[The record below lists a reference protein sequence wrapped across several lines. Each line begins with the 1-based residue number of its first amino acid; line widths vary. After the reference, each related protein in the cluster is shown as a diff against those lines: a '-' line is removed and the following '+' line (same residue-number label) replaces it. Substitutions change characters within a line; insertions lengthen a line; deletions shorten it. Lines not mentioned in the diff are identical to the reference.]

1 MRDTILLVDGHGLA
15 YRAYY
20 ALPELSAP
28 DGTPTRVLVGFINT
42 LMKVVEEW
50 QPQKLAVIFDAP
62 SPTFRHERYEAYKAT
77 RKPMPED
84 MRPQIPLLRE
94 MLGLLGICVTSR
106 DGVEADDVLA
116 STALYW
122 ADKDLDVLMLTA
134 DKDMLQVLGEKV
146 RIIRP
151 KKGVSSFVLF
161 DEEQF
166 RKEYP
171 FDPPGM
177 IDYLA
182 LVGDASDNVPGVPGI
197 GDKGARDL
205 LREYGTL
212 EGIYQHLEDL
222 KPGVRKKLE
231 EGRESALLSQELAT
245 LDLNCPVKE
254 SLFEGCSPEREELR
268 ELCLRLGM
276 EQTYTKMV
284 ASFGIVSFSDAAVI
298 SEETPPW
305 EEREAPLEELLRQ
318 SLLALFWKK
327 QEGGRIFGVGDES
340 GAFAWLEESSLFPET
355 LQEWSRRGGT
365 LITSRYKQLC
375 TDFPET
381 APSPENVWDLEA
393 GYYLLH
399 PDRAQKDYP
408 ALFED
413 PQHPAPQELWRH
425 YKTLEPQVTSR
436 ELLRVMRRI
445 DLPLCP
451 VLADMERQG
460 VRIDR
465 KSLMALKEDL
475 EAKLQEIQLAVEE
488 AGGTELNLNSPK
500 QVGHLLFDV
509 LGLPP
514 IKKTKTGYS
523 TNTSV
528 LEVLAAYPNGE
539 IPRMLLEYRELSKI
553 LTGFAQPFLE
563 LADPESDIIR
573 TTFEHITTGTG
584 RLSSTHPNLQN
595 LPLYGE
601 WAQRFRHALGPVR
614 EGHCYVSGD
623 YSQIELRI
631 LAHLSREESLV
642 DAFRQGRDV
651 HSETGARIFGV
662 EPGEVT
668 PEMRRQAKMV
678 NFGLLYGM
686 GGFGLADRLNIG
698 RAQAQKLVDAYFA
711 AFPGIQ
717 AYLENAAEEAKKN
730 GYTVTLFGRRRPL
743 SEVTTVEGRGA
754 GALKRVAINTPIQGT
769 AADIARMALVQW
781 HKKIRRE
788 GLDMPLVLQIHDSL
802 VLEVSRKE
810 AERAGELLRTLM
822 EEVVS
827 LSVPLKVEITLGD
840 TLGSI

>member
-1 MRDTILLVDGHGLA
+1 LRETILLVDGHGLA

-28 DGTPTRVLVGFINT
+28 DGTPTRVLVGFMNT
-42 LMKVVEEW
+42 LMKMVEEW
-50 QPQKLAVIFDAP
+50 QPQKVAVVFDAP
-62 SPTFRHERYEAYKAT
+62 SPTFRHERYEAYKGT

-84 MRPQIPLLRE
+84 MHPQIPLLRE

-106 DGVEADDVLA
+106 EGVEADDVLA

-122 ADKDLDVLMLTA
+122 AEKDLDVLMLSA
-134 DKDMLQVLGEKV
+134 DKDMLQVLRRGI

-151 KKGVSSFVLF
+151 KKGVSSFVIF
-161 DEEQF
+161 DEEEF
-166 RKEYP
+166 RKEYSFAP
-171 FDPPGM
+171 LGM

-205 LREYGTL
+205 LKQYGTL
-212 EGIYQHLEDL
+212 DEIYLHLEDL
-222 KPGVRKKLE
+222 KPGVRTKLE
-231 EGRESALLSQELAT
+231 AGRESAMLSRELVT
-245 LDLNCPVKE
+245 LALDCPVRE
-254 SLFEGCSPEREELR
+254 SLLDGCSPEREELR

-284 ASFGIVSFSDAAVI
+284 ASFNVASSGKAA
-298 SEETPPW
+298 EETLPW
-305 EEREAPLEELLRQ
+305 QEEEVPLEELLREP
-318 SLLALFWKK
+318 LLALSWKD
-327 QEGGRIFGVGDES
+327 QEGSRIFGVGNEK
-340 GAFAWLEESSLFPET
+340 GGRAYLEQAPLFPGV
-355 LQEWSRRGGT
+355 LQEWTRKGGT
-365 LITSRYKQLC
+365 LITSRYKELC
-375 TDFPET
+375 KTFPET
-381 APSPENVWDLEA
+381 APSPEKVWDLET

-408 ALFED
+408 QLFED
-413 PQHPAPQELWRH
+413 PENPTQQELWQCYR
-425 YKTLEPQVTSR
+425 TLEPHVESK
-436 ELLRVMRRI
+436 ELSRVMRGI

-460 VRIDR
+460 VRLHR
-465 KSLMALKEDL
+465 ESLIALEKDL
-475 EAKLQEIQLAVEE
+475 HAKLREIQQAVEE
-488 AGGTELNLNSPK
+488 AGGMELNLNSPK

-553 LTGFAQPFLE
+553 QSGFVQPFLQ

-573 TTFEHITTGTG
+573 TTFEHISTGTG

-595 LPLYGE
+595 LPLYGD
-601 WAQRFRHALGPVR
+601 WALRFRSALGPVR
-614 EGHCYVSGD
+614 QGACFVSGD

-642 DAFRQGRDV
+642 EAFREGRDV
-651 HSETGARIFGV
+651 HSETGARIFSV
-662 EPGEVT
+662 DPEEVT
-668 PEMRRQAKMV
+668 PEMRRRAKMV

-686 GGFGLADRLNIG
+686 GGFGLADRLNISRG
-698 RAQAQKLVDAYFA
+698 EAQKLVDAYFA

-717 AYLENAAEEAKKN
+717 AYLENAAGEAKKQ
-730 GYTVTLFGRRRPL
+730 GYTTTLFGRRRPL
-743 SEVTTVEGRGA
+743 AEVTTVEGRGT

-788 GLDMPLVLQIHDSL
+788 GLSMPLVLQIHDSL
-802 VLEVSRKE
+802 VVEVSRDE
-810 AERAGELLRTLM
+810 AEQGAELLRTLM
-822 EEVVS
+822 ESVVS
-827 LSVPLKVEITLGD
+827 LSVPLKVETTVGNSLGE
-840 TLGSI
+840 I